1 MTVHDLSLI
10 RIALLTSV
18 ALFASGCGS
27 SKAPAPKGSSK
38 PVAAKID
45 HDSKDES
52 KDSAHSGWWCA
63 EHGVPE
69 GVCSQCSAK
78 FAAECKKKGD
88 WCAEHERAES
98 QCFIC
103 HPKAKEKFA
112 AQYRAKYGKEPPAIE
127 EEKDADAEKKS

>member
-1 MTVHDLSLI
+1 MTIRNLSLI

-27 SKAPAPKGSSK
+27 SNAPAPQGSGT
-38 PVAAKID
+38 PVVAHDD
-45 HDSKDES
+45 HDSKVAGKGDE
-52 KDSAHSGWWCA
+52 HSGWWCA
-63 EHGVPE
+63 EHGIPE

-88 WCAEHERAES
+88 WCAEHDRAES

-103 HPKAKEKFA
+103 HPKAKEKFE
-112 AQYRAKYGKEPPAIE
+112 AQYRAKYGKEPPAME

>member
-1 MTVHDLSLI
+1 MTTRNLSLTG
-10 RIALLTSV
+10 IALLMSV
-18 ALFASGCGS
+18 ALFATGCGS
-27 SKAPAPKGSSK
+27 SNAPVPQGGSK
-38 PVAAKID
+38 PVAAKDD
-45 HDSKDES
+45 HDSKAEG
-52 KDSAHSGWWCA
+52 KEPAHSGWWCA

-78 FAAECKKKGD
+78 FSAECKKKGD

-127 EEKDADAEKKS
+127 EEKDADAVKKS

>member
-1 MTVHDLSLI
+1 MTIRNLSLI

-27 SKAPAPKGSSK
+27 SNAPAPKGSGK
-38 PVAAKID
+38 PVVANDD
-45 HDSKDES
+45 HDSKIAGKSD
-52 KDSAHSGWWCA
+52 DHSGWWCA